1 MQQVIQHILLLTRN
15 VEVAVELEMVHQVL
29 INFDNLLQ
37 IERYIE
43 EAYQLS
49 GRVYLPYFQVQFIS
63 VIFDTDELAII
74 QSSQISYS
82 RRMKRQQKLTK
93 NLQQEKQGR
102 QNKKIVVWQKC
113 MPVLKV
119 LQDMKRL
126 KKVIGYVKRQK
137 QEK

>member
-15 VEVAVELEMVHQVL
+15 VETAVELEMVHQVL

-74 QSSQISYS
+74 LSSQISFS

-102 QNKKIVVWQKC
+102 K
-113 MPVLKV
+113 
-119 LQDMKRL
+119 
-126 KKVIGYVKRQK
+126 K
-137 QEK
+137 QEKLSYGKNLYQF